1 MLAQTRVLG
10 APSVP
15 VPVVQS
21 RQPRPVQTH
30 CLKRPAPSVSVEDD
44 EDDPL
49 ESLLNGG
56 SGQGPPRKR
65 ERLNHLTAE
74 QKLDRRKLKNRVA
87 AQTARD
93 RKKARSQRLEEVV
106 RQLMDENARLREE
119 NSRLRVIEQQ
129 KILEPAVESAEGA
142 GRLHSSVAHPTP
154 PLDLIPQDALN
165 RLFQDLQD
173 DFDLDQ
179 LASELPFD
187 ESTEVEEDL
196 SLQEPP
202 FAPSQMGCTVIPQSS
217 SQVPASPTSSYSSR
231 PSPIPVDDWM
241 TTTEIKDEDPL
252 LSSGQSFEI
261 DHEESVWT
269 DGCCYSDANYLEEF
283 YSPF

>member
-1 MLAQTRVLG
+1 MSAPRTYYLVPTRVQPRVMLAQTRVLG

-129 KILEPAVESAEGA
+129 KILEPAVESAAFISG
-142 GRLHSSVAHPTP
+142 
-154 PLDLIPQDALN
+154 PLPRVQA
-165 RLFQDLQD
+165 
-173 DFDLDQ
+173 
-179 LASELPFD
+179 ASIL
-187 ESTEVEEDL
+187 L
-196 SLQEPP
+196 SLIQLLHL
-202 FAPSQMGCTVIPQSS
+202 
-217 SQVPASPTSSYSSR
+217 TSSHKTRSTDSSR
-231 PSPIPVDDWM
+231 TSRTTSTLTNSPV
-241 TTTEIKDEDPL
+241 
-252 LSSGQSFEI
+252 SFRSTRVPKSKKI
-261 DHEESVWT
+261 SLYRNPHSLRRKWDV
-269 DGCCYSDANYLEEF
+269 
-283 YSPF
+283 P